1 MMYHIMLAG
10 DIFMLKSKESLHK
23 SGKWKTAAAAAVILL
38 ALLAAAA
45 GLAVK
50 FYWGQKEIDLAAA
63 AILFLTAALIGQRRG
78 AKQKTKRLLP
88 ALLCGLILC
97 AVLLTLGFLIGG
109 EAITASGLLR
119 VMLPSFL
126 GAAVGSLLPIRSGGS
141 TRAFPARSR

>member
-1 MMYHIMLAG
+1 
-10 DIFMLKSKESLHK
+10 MLKSKESLHK

-50 FYWGQKEIDLAAA
+50 FYWGQEEIDLAAA
-63 AILFLTAALIGQRRG
+63 AILFLTAALIGRRRG

-126 GAAVGSLLPIRSGGS
+126 GAAAGSLLPVRSGGS
-141 TRAFPARSR
+141 ARAFPARSR